1 MLAADGAASFSAKE
15 GVKGKGGEG
24 ICAGGGGG
32 RGAQGE
38 WRGGAGEWEVSA
50 HCLQHQNAGLCGR
63 WHRGSKSVQGCGRW
77 HMGSKE
83 CRGVVDG
90 MGAARVC
97 RGCGSRDTYR
107 GTFELLHQLTILL
120 LQLLIQVLNLLL
132 LGLQLLL
139 QLLSKFSSPQST
151 SEGKLVIGPGI
162 QLCGNQ

>member
-1 MLAADGAASFSAKE
+1 MEASAAQLWLKQLMLAVDGAA
-15 GVKGKGGEG
+15 VL
-24 ICAGGGGG
+24 IGGGWGG
-32 RGAQGE
+32 G
-38 WRGGAGEWEVSA
+38 
-50 HCLQHQNAGLCGR
+50 CLQHQNAGLCGR

-107 GTFELLHQLTILL
+107 GTFEFLHQLTILL

-139 QLLSKFSSPQST
+139 QLLTKFT
-151 SEGKLVIGPGI
+151 KKINI
-162 QLCGNQ
+162 